1 MQRQSPR
8 PGDEA
13 GACSLRPAPP
23 PGGYGTKSSYEQ
35 APSGKQQARPG
46 ISRIALDPPRGEV
59 AADELSTFALLPPS
73 GGVAAADLSSLLPR
87 FALLS
92 PSGGVAAVELS
103 RSVYFWIRIRL
114 RPHELGEGDTE
125 YLLDIDFEIVLRF
138 DSDPSSLLDA
148 ILVVVQTQSSEEAD
162 VTEDAALKLHD

>member
-8 PGDEA
+8 QGGEA

-46 ISRIALDPPRGEV
+46 ISRIALDPPRGGV

-73 GGVAAADLSSLLPR
+73 GGVAAAELSSLLPR

-92 PSGGVAAVELS
+92 PSGGVAAVEL
-103 RSVYFWIRIRL
+103 

-125 YLLDIDFEIVLRF
+125 YLLVIDFEIVLRF
-138 DSDPSSLLDA
+138 DSDPSTLLDA
-148 ILVVVQTQSSEEAD
+148 ILVVVQTQGAEEAN
-162 VTEDAALKLHD
+162 VTDNAALKQYD

>member
-1 MQRQSPR
+1 M
-8 PGDEA
+8 
-13 GACSLRPAPP
+13 CSRWPHFV
-23 PGGYGTKSSYEQ
+23 GSSRK
-35 APSGKQQARPG
+35 A
-46 ISRIALDPPRGEV
+46 D
-59 AADELSTFALLPPS
+59 AAAELS
-73 GGVAAADLSSLLPR
+73 SSLPR

-103 RSVYFWIRIRL
+103 RSVYCWKRIRL

-148 ILVVVQTQSSEEAD
+148 ILVVVKTQGSEKAD
-162 VTEDAALKLHD
+162 VTHDAALKLYD

>member
-1 MQRQSPR
+1 MCSRWAHFV
-8 PGDEA
+8 GDA
-13 GACSLRPAPP
+13 TP
-23 PGGYGTKSSYEQ
+23 
-35 APSGKQQARPG
+35 
-46 ISRIALDPPRGEV
+46 LDPPSR
-59 AADELSTFALLPPS
+59 
-73 GGVAAADLSSLLPR
+73 GVAAAELSSLLPR

-103 RSVYFWIRIRL
+103 RSVYCWKRIRL

-148 ILVVVQTQSSEEAD
+148 ILVVVQTQGSEEAD
-162 VTEDAALKLHD
+162 VTHDAALKLYD